1 MNMKTAV
8 KRVKLAPVVVFTLAC
23 LFPRLLWGEP
33 ITLSQFITMVIQASP
48 DVNQAKYKLSL
59 IQAQRRQLKEELW
72 PELTLSLNTFQLRQ
86 GPRDIYFGGETIPQ
100 PASVLTYHSASLGIN
115 QEISSYGKLSL
126 QLKENTLHAE
136 IERLEYLA
144 KVRKLIIKSIRIFFE
159 LAEKQAIRQ
168 LLLEELDDLK
178 LQARLVNSLVTD
190 GVRPPIDKIR
200 LKTSLNDLRL
210 RVKSTDEQIVQYR
223 LEIAHLMDV
232 NDFADELRLSLPF
245 IEEDTMTTTGMIAL
259 EELPEL
265 RKIKLM
271 IDAEK
276 MKLSLLR
283 RQSWP
288 DMTLRVAYDR
298 SSDIFKYLVADFNR
312 NWSITYSVAL
322 SLPVLQHG
330 KLKLERI
337 RRKIAIQRTEE
348 RYKQVAKDLQK
359 QIQTLKNKIRHKKNM
374 YHLYAQ
380 SIEQWRK
387 IYEYERE
394 KYRRGLTLFSELS
407 TARRNL
413 LRSKQDMIH
422 FKFDLMKS
430 QAELEV
436 IAGKWDSAI
445 NAALFTPR

>member
-1 MNMKTAV
+1 
-8 KRVKLAPVVVFTLAC
+8 
-23 LFPRLLWGEP
+23 
-33 ITLSQFITMVIQASP
+33 
-48 DVNQAKYKLSL
+48 
-59 IQAQRRQLKEELW
+59 
-72 PELTLSLNTFQLRQ
+72 
-86 GPRDIYFGGETIPQ
+86 
-100 PASVLTYHSASLGIN
+100 LTYHSASLGIN

-413 LRSKQDMIH
+413 LRSKQDMIL
-422 FKFDLMKS
+422 FQFDLMKS

-436 IAGKWDSAI
+436 LAGKWDSAI